1 MICFM
6 DDFNMPAKDT
16 YGSQCALELMRE
28 WIDYE
33 FWYDRQ
39 KQWRIYVKQ
48 MLLLAAMGPAGGG
61 RQVVSPRTISRF
73 NMINMTFPS
82 DATIIRIFG
91 TLLTQQLSDFADDIK
106 LLGKH
111 ITSATIDI
119 YKTVSNK
126 MLPTPAKMH
135 YLFNLRDIS
144 RVFQGL
150 LRCHHEYHV
159 TKQLQLRLWIHEC
172 YRVFSDR
179 LTDEKDSVWF
189 VDEVNTQLGKHFD
202 LTFHNLCPT
211 RECPVFGDF
220 ISATYYEDM
229 ADPNALRKWMQ
240 SQLDDYNSLAGVV
253 KMDLVLFKEAIE
265 HVTRIVRVVSQ
276 PRGNMLL
283 VGIGGSGRQSLCRL
297 AAHICDYKIFQIE
310 VTKKY
315 RTSEFREDLKVL
327 YHIIGVDNKPT
338 LFLFNDTQVAEE
350 NFMEILNNMLSVGE
364 VANLFKAEEF
374 DDIKN
379 ALEKAAAKEKV
390 IPTVEAMFNFF
401 MDRSRSNLHIC
412 MCMSPIGNEFR
423 VRIRQYPAL
432 VNCTTI
438 DWFKEWTEVAL
449 LEVANKY
456 LRACKLHVPI
466 VELNEKVVERR
477 ESLVQSTEERLRI
490 AISATFAMIH
500 TSVSHMSKQ
509 MLDELKRYNYVTPT
523 NYLELVAGY
532 QT

>member
-1 MICFM
+1 M

-16 YGSQCALELMRE
+16 YGSQCALELIRQ

-61 RQVVSPRTISRF
+61 RQTVSPRTISRF
-73 NMINMTFPS
+73 NLINMTFPS
-82 DATIIRIFG
+82 DVTIIRIFG
-91 TLLTQQLSDFADDIK
+91 TLLTQQLSDFTEEIK
-106 LLGKH
+106 TLGKH
-111 ITSATIDI
+111 VTSATISI
-119 YKTVSNK
+119 YKNVSKK

-150 LRCHHEYHV
+150 LRCNKEYHV

-172 YRVFSDR
+172 FRVFSDR
-179 LTDEKDSVWF
+179 LNDEKDTAWF
-189 VDEVNTQLGKHFD
+189 NEEVNTQLGVHFD

-211 RECPVFGDF
+211 KECPVFGDF
-220 ISATYYEDM
+220 ISATYYEDL
-229 ADPNALRKWMQ
+229 ADPVALRVWMQ
-240 SQLDDYNSLAGVV
+240 AQLDDYNSSPGVI

-297 AAHICDYKIFQIE
+297 AAHVCDYRVFQIE

-315 RTSEFREDLKVL
+315 KTSEFREDLKTL
-327 YHIIGVDNKPT
+327 YHMIGVDNKPT

-374 DDIKN
+374 EDIKT
-379 ALEKAAAKEKV
+379 ALEKAAAQKK
-390 IPTVEAMFNFF
+390 IIQTTEAMFNFF
-401 MDRSRSNLHIC
+401 MDRARSNLHIC

-423 VRIRQYPAL
+423 MRIRQYPAM
-432 VNCTTI
+432 VNSTTI

-509 MLDELKRYNYVTPT
+509 MLMELKRYNYVTPT